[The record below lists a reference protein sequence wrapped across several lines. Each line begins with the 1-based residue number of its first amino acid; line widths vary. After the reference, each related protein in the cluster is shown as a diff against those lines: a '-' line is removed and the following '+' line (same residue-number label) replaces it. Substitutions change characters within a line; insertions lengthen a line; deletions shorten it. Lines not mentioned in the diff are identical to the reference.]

1 MKDLKRRPLS
11 AALALILFVPAASCT
26 RGTPAPD
33 DRARSVVPFRGGA
46 LTAAIRDDPAT
57 FNPYVGRSTDAVEVL
72 TRLLHASLVRI
83 DRRTGEV
90 TPWLADHWTA
100 SDDRVTWTIAL
111 RKDVC
116 FSDGTPFKADDV
128 VFAFAAVNDPA
139 AASAIGDSLLID
151 GRPITA
157 VAVDDATV
165 MLRFPAPPG
174 AGLQILDNL
183 PILPR
188 HKLESA
194 LRHGH
199 LKDQWTI
206 ATAPSDVVGLG
217 PFRLAEYRPGEEVVV
232 ERNPFYWRADKR
244 GVALPYLDRLTL
256 TIVRDLNTELL
267 RIRNGQIDI
276 GAREI
281 RPEDYA
287 ALRRDEDAGRVR
299 LADAGVSL
307 DPNMLWF
314 NLSAGAYANDSR
326 KPWLQSGAFR
336 KAISYAVNRQ
346 GIVDQVFLGA
356 AVPVFG
362 PVTPGNQEWYAAG
375 GPLYEYDPPGAATL
389 LQGLGLEDRNGDG
402 IREDSTGRPVRFSV
416 LTQQQDTIRMRTLA
430 VVQEQLR
437 RVGITIDIVG
447 VDRGMI
453 IRRWSAGDYDAI
465 YFGVEAT
472 SYDPADNL
480 DFWLSSGSFH
490 LWNAGQRRP
499 ATDWERRI
507 DDLMRQQ
514 AQTADRLDRQRLF
527 GDAQR
532 ILADQQPVICFAAPR
547 LVSVLSMRVANATPA
562 PLRPIVL
569 WNAESLAIHR

>member
-11 AALALILFVPAASCT
+11 AALALMLFVPAASCT
-26 RGTPAPD
+26 RGTAAPD
-33 DRARSVVPFRGGA
+33 DRARPVVPFRDGA

-72 TRLLHASLVRI
+72 TRLLHASLVRLN
-83 DRRTGEV
+83 RRTGEV

-100 SDDRVTWTIAL
+100 SDDRLTWTIAL

-139 AASAIGDSLLID
+139 AASAIGDSLLIN

-194 LRHGH
+194 LRGGH

-232 ERNPFYWRADKR
+232 ERNPFYWRADER

-314 NLSAGAYANDSR
+314 NLSATAYANDSR

-336 KAISYAVNRQ
+336 KAISYGVNRQ
-346 GIVDQVFLGA
+346 AIVDQVFLGA

-362 PVTPGNQEWYAAG
+362 PVTPGNQGWYAAG
-375 GPLYEYDPPGAATL
+375 GPQYEYDPPRAATL

-514 AQTADRLDRQRLF
+514 AQAADRPDRQRLF
-527 GDAQR
+527 GEAQR
-532 ILADQQPVICFAAPR
+532 ILADEQPVICFAAPR

-569 WNAESLAIHR
+569 WNAESLATHR

>member
-1 MKDLKRRPLS
+1 MKRRSLS
-11 AALALILFVPAASCT
+11 AALALTLLATTVSCNRGAAAAEDRLHLAVPS
-26 RGTPAPD
+26 
-33 DRARSVVPFRGGA
+33 RGGA

-83 DRRTGEV
+83 DRRTGKV
-90 TPWLADHWTA
+90 TPWLAEHWTA
-100 SDDRVTWTIAL
+100 SDDRLTWTITL
-111 RKDVC
+111 RKGVC
-116 FSDGTPFKADDV
+116 FSDGTPFTSADV
-128 VFAFAAVNDPA
+128 VFAFAAVNDPSV
-139 AASAIGDSLLID
+139 ASAIGDSLIVN

-157 VAVDDATV
+157 VAVDEGTV
-165 MLRFPAPPG
+165 ILRFPAPPG
-174 AGLQILDNL
+174 GGLQVLDNL

-188 HKLESA
+188 HKLEA
-194 LRHGH
+194 AFRGGH
-199 LKDQWTI
+199 LKEQWTI
-206 ATAPSDVVGLG
+206 AAAPSDVVGLG
-217 PFRLAEYRPGEEVVV
+217 PFRLAEYRPGEAVVV
-232 ERNPFYWRADKR
+232 ERNPFYWRADER
-244 GVALPYLDRLTL
+244 GIALPYLDRLTL

-267 RIRNGQIDI
+267 RVRNGQIDI

-287 ALRRDEDAGRVR
+287 ALRRDEAVGRVR

-314 NLSAGAYANDSR
+314 NLSAEAYANDPR
-326 KPWLQSGAFR
+326 KAWLQSGGFR

-346 GIVDQVFLGA
+346 AIVDQVFLGA

-362 PVTPGNQEWYAAG
+362 PVTPGNQAWYAAA
-375 GPLYEYDPPGAATL
+375 GPRYEYDPSRAATL

-437 RVGITIDIVG
+437 RVGITMDIVG

-472 SYDPADNL
+472 SYDPADNQ

-490 LWNAGQRRP
+490 LWNAGQPRP
-499 ATDWERRI
+499 ATEWERRI
-507 DDLMRQQ
+507 DDLIQQQ
-514 AQTADRLDRQRLF
+514 ARTADSVERRRLF
-527 GDAQR
+527 GEAQR
-532 ILADQQPVICFAAPR
+532 ILADEQPVICFAAPR
-547 LVSVLSMRVANATPA
+547 LVSVLSTRVANATPA
-562 PLRPIVL
+562 PLRPMVL

>member
-1 MKDLKRRPLS
+1 MKDWKHRSLS
-11 AALALILFVPAASCT
+11 AALAVMLLVATASC
-26 RGTPAPD
+26 RHGA
-33 DRARSVVPFRGGA
+33 DRPEEHARPTVPSLGGA

-57 FNPYVGRSTDAVEVL
+57 FNPYVGRSTDVVEVL

-83 DRRTGEV
+83 DRRTGDV

-100 SDDRVTWTIAL
+100 SEDRLTWTIAL

-116 FSDGTPFKADDV
+116 FSDGTPFTSADV
-128 VFAFAAVNDPA
+128 VFAIAAVNDPA
-139 AASAIGDSLLID
+139 VASAIGDSLLVN

-157 VAVDDATV
+157 VAADDATV
-165 MLRFPAPPG
+165 ILRFAAPPG

-188 HKLESA
+188 HKLEAA
-194 LRHGH
+194 LRGGR
-199 LKDQWTI
+199 LKEQWTI
-206 ATAPSDVVGLG
+206 AAAPSDVVGLG
-217 PFRLAEYRPGEEVVV
+217 PFRLSEYRPGEAVVV
-232 ERNPFYWRADKR
+232 ERNPFYWRVDER

-314 NLSAGAYANDSR
+314 NLSPAAYANDGR

-346 GIVDQVFLGA
+346 AIVDQVFLGA

-362 PVTPGNQEWYAAG
+362 PVTPGNQGWYAAG
-375 GPLYEYDPPGAATL
+375 GPRYDYDPARAATL
-389 LQGLGLEDRNGDG
+389 LQGLGLEDRNGDA

-437 RVGITIDIVG
+437 GVGITMDIVG

-472 SYDPADNL
+472 SHDPADNL

-499 ATDWERRI
+499 ATDWERHI
-507 DDLMRQQ
+507 DELMRQQ
-514 AQTADRLDRQRLF
+514 ARTADRVERRRLF
-527 GDAQR
+527 GEAQR

-547 LVSVLSMRVANATPA
+547 LVSVLSTRVANATPA

-569 WNAESLAIHR
+569 WNAESLATDR